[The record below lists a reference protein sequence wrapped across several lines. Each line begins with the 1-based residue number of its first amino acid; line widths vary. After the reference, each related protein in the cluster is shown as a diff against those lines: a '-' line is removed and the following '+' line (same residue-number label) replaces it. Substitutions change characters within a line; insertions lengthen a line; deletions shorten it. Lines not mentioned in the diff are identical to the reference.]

1 MSEDQVRVTIAD
13 LREVKYCANGSK
25 TFFTRY
31 GLDWRSFVKNGIPAS
46 ELEATG
52 DAMAIKLCEVARG
65 RR

>member
-13 LREVKYCANGSK
+13 LRTVKYCANGSK
-25 TFFTRY
+25 AFFTRY

-52 DAMAIKLCEVARG
+52 DAMAIKICEVVRG